1 MKSLPLGQ
9 ILLEEKVIT
18 EQELNQALEQQK
30 VTKKRLGAV
39 IIDMGIVEE
48 VDIMKALARR
58 LKVDFLENP
67 LFSIDLE
74 TVKLVPEQFAR
85 KYKIVPLNIREG
97 HLNIVTNDPLN
108 FACLEDISMITSME
122 VQTVLSTETEIDK
135 CIDRVYSKRNADEII
150 EDIRSEYGEINI
162 EINPERDDQAAIVER
177 VDSAPIVKLVNSLV
191 QEAYQENASD
201 IHIEPEETHTRVR
214 FRIDGDLV
222 EHSTFSK
229 DIHGLL
235 TTRIKIISGM
245 NIAEKR
251 LPQDG
256 SFNVR
261 TDYIHV
267 DMRVS
272 SLPTPYGEKIVMR
285 LLGANRAIDYDM
297 RALGLSNTTLNLLEK
312 SLHIPNGIIL
322 VTGPTGSGKT
332 TTLYSM
338 LSSITKPT
346 INIVTVE
353 DPIERRFQ
361 SITQVQ
367 VNPRAGLT
375 FASGLRSIL
384 RQDPDVIMVGE
395 IRDAETAE
403 IAIRAAITGHLV
415 LSTVHTNDALSTI
428 VRLVDMG
435 IEPYLVA
442 SSVKCVVSQ
451 RLVKRICPHCK
462 EKTEARPSDSL
473 LLHTQLTHVFAGKGC
488 QQCKFTGYMGR
499 TPVHE
504 VLVIDA
510 HFEEMI
516 TKRASMEEMRAYAK
530 EKNMRM
536 LKDEVSELIEK
547 GVTTV
552 EEGLRIL
559 YSVD

>member
-1 MKSLPLGQ
+1 MKSLVLGQ
-9 ILLEEKVIT
+9 ILLEENVIT
-18 EQELNQALEQQK
+18 EEQLNQALENQK
-30 VTKKRLGAV
+30 ISKKRLGAV
-39 IIDMGIVEE
+39 ILDMGIVEE
-48 VDIMKALARR
+48 KEILKALSRR
-58 LKVDFLENP
+58 LKVDYLETP

-74 TVKLVPEQFAR
+74 TVKLIPEHFAR
-85 KYKIVPLNIREG
+85 KYRIVPLDIRKG
-97 HLNIVTNDPLN
+97 YLYIVTSDPLD
-108 FACLEDISMITSME
+108 FACLEDISMITSMD
-122 VQTVLSTETEIDK
+122 VQTIISTGTEIDK
-135 CIDRVYSKRNADEII
+135 AIDRVYTQRNADEII
-150 EDIRSEYGEINI
+150 EDIRSEYGDFNI
-162 EINPERDDQAAIVER
+162 EISPGQEEQAAIVER

-214 FRIDGDLV
+214 FRVDGDLV

-251 LPQDG
+251 VPQDG
-256 SFNVR
+256 SFNIR
-261 TDYIHV
+261 TETIHV

-297 RALGLSNTTLNLLEK
+297 KALGLSVHTLDLLEK

-338 LSSITKPT
+338 LSSITKPN

-353 DPIERRFQ
+353 DPIERRFEN
-361 SITQVQ
+361 ITQIQ

-428 VRLVDMG
+428 IRLTDMG

-451 RLVKRICPHCK
+451 RLVKKICPHCK
-462 EKTEARPSDSL
+462 MKVEVTVEQARL
-473 LLHTQLTHVFAGKGC
+473 LQTKLIYSYVGKGC
-488 QQCKFTGYMGR
+488 PQCKTSGYLGR
-499 TPVHE
+499 QPVHE
-504 VLVIDA
+504 VLVVDGT
-510 HFEEMI
+510 FEELI
-516 TKRASMEEMRAYAK
+516 TRRASMDELRVHAK
-530 EKNMRM
+530 AKKMRM
-536 LKDEVSELIEK
+536 LKDEIIDLIAQ
-547 GVTTV
+547 GSTTI

>member
-18 EQELNQALEQQK
+18 ELELNQALDQQK

-39 IIDMGIVEE
+39 IIEMGIVEE
-48 VDIMKALARR
+48 IDIMKALARR

-74 TVKLVPEQFAR
+74 TVKLVPENLAR
-85 KYKIVPLNIREG
+85 KYRIVPLNIREG
-97 HLNIVTNDPLN
+97 HLNIVTSDPLD
-108 FACLEDISMITSME
+108 FACLEDISMVTSME
-122 VQTVLSTETEIDK
+122 VQTVLSTGTEVDK

-150 EDIRSEYGEINI
+150 EDIRSEYGDVNF
-162 EINPERDDQAAIVER
+162 EINPTQTEEAAVVER

-201 IHIEPEETHTRVR
+201 IHIEPEEGHTRVR

-251 LPQDG
+251 VPQDG

-297 RALGLSNTTLNLLEK
+297 KALGLSNHTLNLLEK

-353 DPIERRFQ
+353 DPIERRFRD
-361 SITQVQ
+361 ITQVQ

-435 IEPYLVA
+435 VEPYLVA

-451 RLVKRICPHCK
+451 RLIKKICPHCK
-462 EKTEARPSDSL
+462 AKVEARATDNL
-473 LLHTQLTHVFAGKGC
+473 LLQTQLTNSYTGKGC
-488 QQCKFTGYMGR
+488 QQCKFTGYLGR

-504 VLVIDA
+504 VLVLDQT
-510 HFEEMI
+510 FEEMI
-516 TKRASMEEMRAYAK
+516 TRRASMEELRTHAKAKGMRT
-530 EKNMRM
+530 
-536 LKDEVSELIEK
+536 LKDEITELIEQ